1 MIASPP
7 SDRSRTLPHLRA
19 PFIGRGS
26 ETAAIRELLRRPD
39 TALLTLTG
47 PGGVG
52 KTRLALHV
60 AAGLEGDFADGICFV
75 SLGHVRDPGLVTAAI
90 GQALAVR
97 DDGRPL
103 DAAVMNALRD
113 KDLLLVLDNF
123 EQLLAAGPSLAS
135 LLGASPG
142 VTAFVTSRT
151 RLQLSIEREF
161 PLLPLTLPAPAREL
175 SGAEVTGADLTG
187 HLLQSEAV
195 QLFVERTEAMNP
207 AFTPGEEDAV
217 AVAEI
222 CARLDGL
229 PLAIELAA
237 AHGKV
242 LSPRAVLARLGRR
255 LPLLTGGGRELPD
268 RLRTMRDAIAWSHD
282 LLTRKEQAAFRRLS
296 VFTGGCTMDAAED
309 IGKTEFAVLATL
321 VDTSLLSCAPGHDGE
336 PRFTMLETIREYAVD
351 MLEASG
357 EADAVRRRHALW
369 YLELAERSETEML
382 GRHQT
387 AWLERLEAEHE
398 NLRAALAWALAQD
411 EREYGLRLAGALVR
425 FWRWR
430 GHLGEARGWCERL
443 LLGHEADRTAARA
456 KALVSLGV
464 LVNMQPDHVRA
475 TALFAEASD
484 IYREIG
490 HLPGEVRVQFHLGE
504 AALGQ
509 GDRGRARGFLSEAAA
524 SARGVEPAYACLCLK
539 TLGYIARLD
548 GDLPRAEALLGEAL
562 EIGRGIDFVWGVAE
576 ALVYLSEVARE
587 RQDRA
592 RAMTLLIEALN
603 TYRALGDRIGIG
615 LGLIGVAS
623 LIDAAE
629 EATRAAR
636 LVGAAEAIRDAVGH
650 RPTPGEDPRQEDIW
664 RTLRAALGEQA
675 LHTAVAEG
683 RSLSLDEA
691 MAEAVALAPA
701 VSATSVARRPPPD
714 TAGLT
719 AREREVL
726 CLLSEGLSNPEIA
739 NCLFVSRR
747 TVTTHIEHIFSKLA
761 VHGRTEAA
769 LYARDRGLC

>member
-1 MIASPP
+1 
-7 SDRSRTLPHLRA
+7 
-19 PFIGRGS
+19 
-26 ETAAIRELLRRPD
+26 LLRRPD

-52 KTRLALHV
+52 KTSLALHV
-60 AAGLEGDFADGICFV
+60 VAGLEGDFADGICFV
-75 SLGHVRDPGLVTAAI
+75 SLGHVRDSGLVTAAI
-90 GQALAVR
+90 GQALAIR
-97 DDGRPL
+97 DAGRPL

-123 EQLLAAGPSLAS
+123 EQLLEAGPSLAS

-161 PLLPLTLPAPAREL
+161 PLSPLALPTLPQEGPESADQ
-175 SGAEVTGADLTG
+175 GASRADRLM
-187 HLLQSEAV
+187 QCESV
-195 QLFVERTEAMNP
+195 QLFVERTQAVNP

-242 LSPRAVLARLGRR
+242 LSPRALLARLGRR

-282 LLTRKEQAAFRRLS
+282 LLTPKEQVAFRRLS
-296 VFTGGCTMDAAED
+296 VFTSGCTMDAAED
-309 IGKTEFAVLATL
+309 IGETEFAVLATL
-321 VDTSLLSCAPGHDGE
+321 VDTSLLGCVPGHDGE
-336 PRFTMLETIREYAVD
+336 PRFTMLETIREYAAD

-357 EADAVRRRHALW
+357 EADAVRRRHAMW
-369 YLELAERSETEML
+369 YLELAERSEPEML

-387 AWLERLEAEHE
+387 AWLQRLEAEHD
-398 NLRAALAWALAQD
+398 NLRAALAWALAQ
-411 EREYGLRLAGALVR
+411 ENREYGLRLAGALVR

-430 GHLGEARGWCERL
+430 GHLDEARGWCERL

-456 KALVSLGV
+456 KALVTLGV
-464 LVNMQPDHVRA
+464 LVNMLPDPARA
-475 TALFAEASD
+475 SALFAEAGD
-484 IYREIG
+484 IYRELG
-490 HLPGEVRVQFHLGE
+490 DLPGLVRVQFHLGE

-509 GDRGRARGFLSEAAA
+509 GDRGQARTLLSEAAA
-524 SARGVEPAYACLCLK
+524 NARGVELAYACLCLK

-548 GDLPRAEALLGEAL
+548 GDLPRAEALLSEAL
-562 EIGRGIDFVWGVAE
+562 ELGREIDFVWGIAE

-592 RAMTLLIEALN
+592 RAMSLLVEALSA
-603 TYRALGDRIGIG
+603 YRALGDRIGIG

-623 LIDAAE
+623 LLDAAHD
-629 EATRAAR
+629 ATRAAR

-650 RPTPGEDPRQEDIW
+650 RPTPGEDPRQDGIW
-664 RTLRAALGEQA
+664 RTLRAALGEQT
-675 LHTAVAEG
+675 LHAAIAQG
-683 RSLSLDEA
+683 RSLSVDEA
-691 MAEAVALAPA
+691 IAEAVALAP
-701 VSATSVARRPPPD
+701 SVAATGVARQSPPD

-726 CLLSEGLSNPEIA
+726 CLLAEGLSNPEIA
-739 NCLFVSRR
+739 SRLFVSRR